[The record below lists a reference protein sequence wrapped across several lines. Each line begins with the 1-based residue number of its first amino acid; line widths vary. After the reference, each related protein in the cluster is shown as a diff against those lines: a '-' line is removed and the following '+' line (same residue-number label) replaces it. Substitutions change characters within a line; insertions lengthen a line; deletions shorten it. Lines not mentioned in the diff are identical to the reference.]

1 MNENECNVKILKAKQ
16 AAEYYNISTSNLR
29 KWARDGKISVK
40 QTKGGQ
46 YQYIIKDENQEC
58 PEQISE
64 NIIYAR
70 VSSKKQFNDLQIQG
84 DKLQRAFPEFTLI
97 KDIGSG
103 INFKR
108 KGFIKILEL
117 LFQRKINKVVVANK
131 DRFSRFGFEF
141 FEWMFKQFGA
151 SLEVIQTNSNTELT
165 SNEELAN
172 DIMEI
177 ITVFTAR
184 FYESRKF
191 QNNED

>member
-1 MNENECNVKILKAKQ
+1 MDECNVKILKAKQ
-16 AAEYYNISTSNLR
+16 ASQYYNISISNLR
-29 KWARDGKISVK
+29 KWAREGKIPVK
-40 QTKGGQ
+40 ITKGGQ
-46 YQYIIKDENQEC
+46 YQYIIKEENSEC

-70 VSSKKQFNDLQIQG
+70 VSSKKQFNDLQRQG
-84 DKLQRAFPEFTLI
+84 DKLQRTFPDFTLI

-117 LFQRKINKVVVANK
+117 LFQKKINKVVVANK

-151 SLEVIQTNSNTELT
+151 TLEVIQTNSNTELS

-184 FYESRKF
+184 FYGSRRY
-191 QNNED
+191 QNNEN

>member
-1 MNENECNVKILKAKQ
+1 MNECNVKILKAKQ
-16 AAEYYNISTSNLR
+16 ASEYYNVSISNLR
-29 KWARDGKISVK
+29 KWARDGKIPVK

-70 VSSKKQFNDLQIQG
+70 VSSKKQFNDLQRQG

-97 KDIGSG
+97 KDVGRG
-103 INFKR
+103 LNFKR

-141 FEWMFKQFGA
+141 FEWMFQQFGA
-151 SLEVIQTNSNTELT
+151 TLEVIQTNSNTELT

-184 FYESRKF
+184 FYGSRRYK
-191 QNNED
+191 NNED

>member
-1 MNENECNVKILKAKQ
+1 MNECNVKILKAKQ
-16 AAEYYNISTSNLR
+16 ASEYYNISISNLR
-29 KWARDGKISVK
+29 KWAREGKVPVK
-40 QTKGGQ
+40 ITKGGQ
-46 YQYIIKDENQEC
+46 YQYIIKEESIEC
-58 PEQISE
+58 PKQISE

-70 VSSKKQFNDLQIQG
+70 VSSKKQFNDLQRQG
-84 DKLQRAFPEFTLI
+84 DKLQRTFPEFTLI

-141 FEWMFKQFGA
+141 FEWMFEQFGA
-151 SLEVIQTNSNTELT
+151 TLEVIQTNSTTELS

-184 FYESRKF
+184 FYGSRRYK
-191 QNNED
+191 NNED

>member
-1 MNENECNVKILKAKQ
+1 MNECNVKILKAKQ
-16 AAEYYNISTSNLR
+16 ASEHYNISISNLR
-29 KWARDGKISVK
+29 KWAREGKIPVK
-40 QTKGGQ
+40 LTKGGQ
-46 YQYIIKDENQEC
+46 YQYIIKDENIEC

-70 VSSKKQFNDLQIQG
+70 VSSKKQFNDLQRQA
-84 DKLQRAFPEFTLI
+84 DKLQRAFPDFTLI

-108 KGFIKILEL
+108 KGFIKVLEL
-117 LFQRKINKVVVANK
+117 LFQRKIKKVVVANK

-141 FEWMFKQFGA
+141 FEWMFKEFGA
-151 SLEVIQTNSNTELT
+151 TLEVIQAESNTEIT
-165 SNEELAN
+165 TNEELAN

-184 FYESRKF
+184 YYGRRKY
-191 QNNED
+191 QNSED

>member
-1 MNENECNVKILKAKQ
+1 MNECNVKILKAKQ
-16 AAEYYNISTSNLR
+16 ASEYYNISISNLR
-29 KWARDGKISVK
+29 KWAREGKIPVK
-40 QTKGGQ
+40 TTKGGQ
-46 YQYIIKDENQEC
+46 YQYIIKEESNEC

-70 VSSKKQFNDLQIQG
+70 VSSKKQFNDLQRQG

-108 KGFIKILEL
+108 KGFIRILEL

-141 FEWMFKQFGA
+141 FEWMFSQFGA
-151 SLEVIQTNSNTELT
+151 TLEVIQTNSSMELS

-184 FYESRKF
+184 FYGSRRYKS
-191 QNNED
+191 NED